1 MAAATNDAE
10 VTDAQLAKYAKLIY
24 QATGIV
30 ISPKKKQLLS
40 NRVRRRLRAT
50 GIRSFEDYFVNLCG
64 LPITDPEWDA
74 FLQEITTHETYLL
87 RDESNWDWFRDTF
100 IPEIARQARAG
111 ERKKSLRIW
120 SAACSTGDEACTIA
134 ICIADRLM
142 GSASWDIQVLGTD
155 IGVEVVN
162 AARAA
167 KFSKR
172 AMQHVPDSYRTRYFT
187 KEKDAESWT
196 AKKNVTQWMK
206 FYQHNLLEPLKER
219 PFDLVFLKNVLIY
232 FDQESKKIVLNNLSQ
247 VMRPGATLI
256 TGAAEGVVG
265 LLNDLQ
271 REAAWRHTV
280 PSLVAAGTGATR

>member
-1 MAAATNDAE
+1 MAAANHDAE

-50 GIRSFEDYFVNLCG
+50 GISSFEDYFVNLCG

-87 RDESNWDWFRDTF
+87 RDEGNWNWFRDTF
-100 IPEIARQARAG
+100 LSEIARQARAG
-111 ERKKSLRIW
+111 ERKKTLRVW
-120 SAACSTGDEACTIA
+120 SAACSTGDEATTIA
-134 ICIADRLM
+134 ICIADRLL
-142 GSASWDIQVLGTD
+142 GSADWDIQIVGTD

-196 AKKNVTQWMK
+196 AKKNVTQWMR
-206 FYQHNLLEPLKER
+206 FQQHNLLDPLNER

-232 FDQESKKIVLNNLSQ
+232 FDQESKKKVIKNIRH
-247 VMRPGATLI
+247 VMRPGGTLV

-265 LLNDLQ
+265 LLGEMQ
-271 REAAWRHTV
+271 REAAWRHTI
-280 PSLVAAGTGATR
+280 PSLVTAGTGVTR